1 MRVLNLLPDQ
11 GGGIESYYEQVKK
24 YFTDPVT
31 YFIVGKRREEKGKL
45 QQIRRMVSDYR
56 HFLRL
61 LKETQYDVIVVNPSL
76 DAKGIVRDGI
86 FLLIAKRKS
95 IKTIIFFHGWLD
107 TLGTLIQR
115 YFLRLFRLVYGQ
127 TDAVVVLSERIRNI
141 LISWGFRQPI
151 YVEITSISDDLVNGF
166 SFEDVFSKRMESQR
180 WRLLFLSRI
189 LRQKGIY
196 ETIDAWA
203 LLKDKYS
210 IDLLIA
216 GDGKDLASVKRY
228 VRDMKLNRVSFYGYV
243 VGKEK
248 DNLFKD
254 AHLYCL
260 PSYTEGMPVS
270 VVEAMAYGLPVVT
283 RWVGRLP
290 EFFRNG
296 EHGFATNSKN
306 PEVLRDLIER
316 LYQDKKLY
324 HEISSNNHTF
334 AKSHFLASEAAS
346 RLEKVYAS
354 VTQSSERRL

>member
-11 GGGIESYYEQVKK
+11 GGGIESYYEQVKN
-24 YFTDPVT
+24 YFAGSVT

-45 QQIRRMVSDYR
+45 QQMRRMVSDYR

-61 LKETQYDVIVVNPSL
+61 LKKTRYDVVVVNPSL

-86 FLLIAKRKS
+86 FLLIARRKA
-95 IKTIIFFHGWLD
+95 IKTIVFFHGWLD
-107 TLGTLIQR
+107 TLGSLIQK
-115 YFLRLFRLVYGQ
+115 YFLRLFRVVYGQ
-127 TDAVVVLSERIRNI
+127 TDTVVVLSERIRNI

-151 YVEITSISDDLVNGF
+151 NVEVTIISDDVLNGF
-166 SFEDVFSKRMESQR
+166 SFEEVFPKRMESQR

-203 LLKDKYS
+203 SLKDKYP

-216 GDGKDLASVKRY
+216 GDGEDLAGVKRY
-228 VRDMKLNRVSFYGYV
+228 VRDMKLNRVSFCGYV

-248 DNLFKD
+248 DNLFKN

-306 PEVLRDLIER
+306 PEVIRDLIER

-324 HEISSNNHTF
+324 REISSNNHTF
-334 AKSHFLASEAAS
+334 AKSHFLASEAAF

-354 VTQSSERRL
+354 VTKSSKEGR